1 MVGSE
6 APIWV
11 METNPFA
18 PKVVGTIYEKT
29 FSHCGIA
36 TEGHENPVSIT
47 DGNEVY
53 IMSIIAS
60 SRRRRK
66 FSRQSPIKTIERIKG
81 IINTIV
87 VSILLRTGMPKR
99 GITIPK
105 IMSKM
110 TIARAK

>member
-11 METNPFA
+11 IDTNPFA

-36 TEGHENPVSIT
+36 TEGHEKPVSIT
-47 DGNEVY
+47 DGSEVY

-81 IINTIV
+81 IIKTKV
-87 VSILLRTGMPKR
+87 LSIELRTGMPNN
-99 GITIPK
+99 GIIMPK
-105 IMSKM
+105 IMSKI
-110 TIARAK
+110 TIENPK

>member
-11 METNPFA
+11 IDTNPFA

-36 TEGHENPVSIT
+36 TEGHEKPVSIT

-66 FSRQSPIKTIERIKG
+66 LSRQSPINTIERIKG
-81 IINTIV
+81 IINTKV
-87 VSILLRTGMPKR
+87 LSIELRTGMPNN
-99 GITIPK
+99 GIIIPK
-105 IMSKM
+105 IMSKI
-110 TIARAK
+110 TVENPK

>member
-1 MVGSE
+1 MIGSE

-11 METNPFA
+11 IDTNPFA

-36 TEGHENPVSIT
+36 TEGHEKPVSIT
-47 DGNEVY
+47 EGNEVY

-66 FSRQSPIKTIERIKG
+66 LSRQSPIKTIERIKG
-81 IINTIV
+81 VINTIV
-87 VSILLRTGMPKR
+87 VSIVLRIGIPKR
-99 GITIPK
+99 GITIPR
-105 IMSKM
+105 IMSK
-110 TIARAK
+110 ISIEKPK

>member
-11 METNPFA
+11 MEINPFA
-18 PKVVGTIYEKT
+18 PKVVGTMYEKT

-36 TEGHENPVSIT
+36 TEGHEKPVSIT

-60 SRRRRK
+60 SRRRTK
-66 FSRQSPIKTIERIKG
+66 LSRQSPINTIERIKG
-81 IINTIV
+81 IINTKV
-87 VSILLRTGMPKR
+87 LSIELRTGMPNN
-99 GITIPK
+99 GIIMSK
-105 IMSKM
+105 IMSKI
-110 TIARAK
+110 TVENPK

>member
-1 MVGSE
+1 MIGSE

-11 METNPFA
+11 IDTNPFA

-36 TEGHENPVSIT
+36 TEGQEKPVSIT
-47 DGNEVY
+47 EGNEVY

-66 FSRQSPIKTIERIKG
+66 LSRQKPHKDYRKDKG
-81 IINTIV
+81 YHKYHSGKYTA
-87 VSILLRTGMPKR
+87 TYWDTKKR
-99 GITIPK
+99 HHY
-105 IMSKM
+105 S
-110 TIARAK
+110 

>member
-36 TEGHENPVSIT
+36 TEGHEKPVSIT
-47 DGNEVY
+47 EGNEVY

-66 FSRQSPIKTIERIKG
+66 LSRQSPIKTIERIKG

-87 VSILLRTGMPKR
+87 VSILLRTGIPKR

>member
-1 MVGSE
+1 
-6 APIWV
+6 
-11 METNPFA
+11 MEINPFA
-18 PKVVGTIYEKT
+18 PKVVGTMYEKT
-29 FSHCGIA
+29 FSQSGIA
-36 TEGHENPVSIT
+36 TEGHEKPVSIT
-47 DGNEVY
+47 AGNEVY

-66 FSRQSPIKTIERIKG
+66 LSRQSPIKTIERIKG

-87 VSILLRTGMPKR
+87 VSILLRTGIPKR